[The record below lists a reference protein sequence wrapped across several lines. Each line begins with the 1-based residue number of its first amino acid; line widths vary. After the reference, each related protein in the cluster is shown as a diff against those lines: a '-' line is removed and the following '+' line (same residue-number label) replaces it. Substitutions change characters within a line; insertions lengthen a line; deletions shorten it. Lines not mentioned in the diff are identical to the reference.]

1 MDKPLGLGERVK
13 QAVASFLSVS
23 LAAQIGTAPVLL
35 ASFGYVSLWSL
46 LLNCLFVPLI
56 GAVFALLLALV
67 LFSCLLPLGAA
78 PVLLYLPSVFWSA
91 ALLVFHAA
99 DFSFVLTGFKL
110 GAAAI
115 LYYAIVVLLS
125 GKINIERKKK
135 RFLFLLFLCAFVF
148 LASWINAETPA
159 FLSHASISC
168 VFIKNV
174 L

>member
-1 MDKPLGLGERVK
+1 M
-13 QAVASFLSVS
+13 
-23 LAAQIGTAPVLL
+23 
-35 ASFGYVSLWSL
+35 
-46 LLNCLFVPLI
+46 
-56 GAVFALLLALV
+56 
-67 LFSCLLPLGAA
+67 
-78 PVLLYLPSVFWSA
+78 
-91 ALLVFHAA
+91 A
-99 DFSFVLTGFKL
+99 DFSFVLTGFNL

-148 LASWINAETPA
+148 LASRINAETPA